1 VAIPNYVTA
10 QSLRLPRRYAPRNDG
25 IYYGR
30 VDLVIQS
37 QNWIFLL
44 SRAIIVNMTK
54 PEARKRIAI
63 LKKTINHH
71 RYLYHVLDKQEVD
84 DAAFDSLKHELWQL
98 EQQYPELIT
107 LDSPTQRVGGQP
119 LDKFI
124 KVQHQTPM
132 LSLEDVFSFEE
143 LVDWEKR
150 IKKLVSGE
158 KLDYFV
164 ELKVDGF
171 AVTLIYEQGILQ
183 TGATRGNG
191 KVGEDVT
198 QNLKTVESIPLRL
211 RRPSEKELVSA
222 GLSQAISLAKIF
234 NSRFEVRGEVVM
246 TKKVFEQINTQRRK
260 RNQPLYANPR
270 NTAAGSIRQLNPKIA
285 ASRHLEFLAYDIVS
299 DVGQKLHNQEHL
311 LLPFLGFKIDK
322 HFEKCLNLESV
333 RRFHQEIDRIRDDLP
348 YQIDGLV
355 VVVDNN
361 EIFTKLGVVG
371 KAPRAAIAYKFPGK
385 QTTTVIEK
393 IILSVGRTGALTPV
407 AILKPVQ
414 VGGTIIS
421 RATLH
426 NADEIKRLDVRQGDT
441 VIIQRA
447 GDVIPDVVSVIKD
460 LRPKNTPEFKM
471 PARCPVC
478 NSSIIHPL
486 DEVVYRCSNLK
497 CGAILKEQLYHFV
510 SRRAFDIVGLGPKI
524 IDQLMDGGLVTD
536 AADIFKLTE
545 GDLVPLE
552 RFAAKSA
559 KNLVLAIN
567 RSKQISLSRFIYSL
581 GIRHVGEETAM
592 DLAAHFGSLTAL
604 RRATLEDL
612 RLVHDVGEVMA
623 KSIIDYFRDK
633 RNLNLIDKLLAVG
646 VRIKNQPSKNNQLLA
661 GRSFVFTG
669 GLSGMSRDQAKDRAR
684 ALGADV
690 SEFVSR
696 QTDFVVAGVNPGSKY
711 QKAKKLGV
719 KIIDEKEFLNM
730 IF

>member
-1 VAIPNYVTA
+1 MGYELRVATNLTRNREFMIKQQV
-10 QSLRLPRRYAPRNDG
+10 QQRILVLRKA
-25 IYYGR
+25 
-30 VDLVIQS
+30 
-37 QNWIFLL
+37 
-44 SRAIIVNMTK
+44 
-54 PEARKRIAI
+54 
-63 LKKTINHH
+63 INHY
-71 RYLYHVLDKQEVD
+71 RYLYHVLDRQEVD

-107 LDSPTQRVGGQP
+107 LDSPTQRVGGEP
-119 LDKFI
+119 LDKFA
-124 KVQHQTPM
+124 KVQHQMSM

-150 IKKLVSGE
+150 IKKLVPSPSPSLPLNKGE
-158 KLDYFV
+158 NRDSRFSSLPLVKGEGWGGGQLDYFT

-171 AVTLIYEQGILQ
+171 AVTLIYEQGILRI
-183 TGATRGNG
+183 GATRGNG
-191 KVGEDVT
+191 RIGEDVT
-198 QNLKTVESIPLRL
+198 RNLKTIESIPLQL
-211 RRPSEKELVSA
+211 RRPLEKELASA
-222 GLSQAISLAKIF
+222 GVSRVISLTEIF
-234 NSRFEVRGEVVM
+234 GSRFEVRGEVVM
-246 TKKVFEQINTQRRK
+246 TKKVFEQINAQRRK

-285 ASRHLEFLAYDIVS
+285 ASRRLEFLAYDIVS

-311 LLPFLGFKIDK
+311 LLPFLGFKTDK

-333 RRFHQEIDRIRDDLP
+333 RRFHQEIDRIRDGLP

-355 VVVDNN
+355 VAVDNN

-385 QTTTVIEK
+385 RATTVIEK

-407 AILKPVQ
+407 AVLKPVQ
-414 VGGTIIS
+414 LGGTTIS

-447 GDVIPDVVSVIKD
+447 GDVIPDIVSVIKD
-460 LRPKNTPEFKM
+460 LRPKNTAEFKM

-478 NSSIIHPL
+478 NSLIVRTQG
-486 DEVVYRCSNLK
+486 EVVHRCGNLK

-524 IDQLMDGGLVTD
+524 IDQLMDSGLITN

-559 KNLVLAIN
+559 QNLVLAVN

-592 DLAAHFGSLTAL
+592 DLATHFGSLAAL
-604 RRATLEDL
+604 RRATLDDL
-612 RLVHDVGEVMA
+612 RLVRDVGEVMA

-633 RNLNLIDKLLAVG
+633 HNLNLVDKLSTVG
-646 VRIKNQPSKNNQLLA
+646 IKIKNEPQKVSQRLANQ
-661 GRSFVFTG
+661 SFVFTG
-669 GLSGMSRDQAKDRAR
+669 ELDEMSRDQAKDRVR

-696 QTDFVVAGVNPGSKY
+696 QTDFVVAGVNHGSKY

-730 IF
+730 TTK